1 MFTTNHK
8 DRLDPALL
16 RPGRMDMHIHMS
28 YCTPCGFEI
37 LASNYLRIQSHCLFN
52 EIQGLIEKV
61 EVTPAEV
68 AEELMKNE
76 DPDLS
81 LAGLVASLH
90 QKQQMKC
97 VEESKFEGGG
107 AVNEEDKRSPKM
119 EEVGK
124 KKKSRKAR
132 RGKGNR

>member
-1 MFTTNHK
+1 
-8 DRLDPALL
+8 
-16 RPGRMDMHIHMS
+16 MDMQIRMS

-37 LASNYLRIQSHCLFN
+37 LASNYLRIQSHCLFH
-52 EIQGLIEKV
+52 EIQGLIEEV

-76 DPDLS
+76 EPDLS
-81 LAGLVASLH
+81 LTGLVAFLH
-90 QKQQMKC
+90 QKKQQMKC
-97 VEESKFEGGG
+97 VEESKFEGGE
-107 AVNEEDKRSPKM
+107 VDVEDQKSLKM

-132 RGKGNR
+132 RDKGKR